1 MKDLIATLFHARD
14 AAHELHLKTR
24 SFAAHLALGDLYEG
38 IVETVDGLAETYQ
51 GKYGLLD
58 LTSAAV
64 QPFNRQDAVTFIR
77 ELATFAEGAKTS
89 INPADTH
96 LLNDWD
102 TLISLVYKTKYKL
115 ENLV

>member
-24 SFAAHLALGDLYEG
+24 SFAAHLALGDLYAAL
-38 IVETVDGLAETYQ
+38 VEAVDGLAETYQ

-64 QPFNRQDAVTFIR
+64 QPSRSTARTLSRSSVSWR
-77 ELATFAEGAKTS
+77 PSLSRARRTS
-89 INPADTH
+89 TQ
-96 LLNDWD
+96 L
-102 TLISLVYKTKYKL
+102 TLTC
-115 ENLV
+115 